1 MAEGYLKIDNIS
13 KATKYSFLA
22 EEKFEQVYDEKKY
35 AKSLLEMSEKYSEKG
50 DLTNAIKY
58 SEKALE
64 VYKDINKGSH
74 IANIENNL
82 GRLFGEFENFKESFK
97 HLEIAKNLRIR
108 SKDQSVVETLFN
120 MCENY
125 IKIKEIDKCENILK
139 EINLIIDESLVENV
153 INYNL
158 LWYRVY
164 TIKEMYKEAENMLI
178 DTFEL
183 AKENGVAKKAAQIAI
198 MIGKFYVDWKRDNE
212 STKYLDYSV
221 NVLKE
226 LGILN
231 K

>member
-1 MAEGYLKIDNIS
+1 
-13 KATKYSFLA
+13 
-22 EEKFEQVYDEKKY
+22 
-35 AKSLLEMSEKYSEKG
+35 
-50 DLTNAIKY
+50 
-58 SEKALE
+58 
-64 VYKDINKGSH
+64 
-74 IANIENNL
+74 
-82 GRLFGEFENFKESFK
+82 
-97 HLEIAKNLRIR
+97 
-108 SKDQSVVETLFN
+108 